1 MHPARMVVHA
11 TCQDGCLCHTA
22 LSRSV
27 TGRLGV
33 TRGLRPFITLFVHF
47 PFLLVSPYIFV
58 LVRPFIML
66 FVHFPFCIT
75 CLSFSESVYYAICPF
90 SLSRLILIHVILLE
104 RPFPFLISYPYS
116 SEAFYYAIC
125 PINLAFLFF
134 LLARPFIMLFVHFLF
149 LITSL
154 SFSESVYRAIRP
166 FGFSITC
173 LSSSELVS

>member
-1 MHPARMVVHA
+1 MSIS
-11 TCQDGCLCHTA
+11 LFA
-22 LSRSV
+22 LLV
-27 TGRLGV
+27 FHLV
-33 TRGLRPFITLFVHF
+33 NPFITRFVHF
-47 PFLLVSPYIFV
+47 PFLV
-58 LVRPFIML
+58 
-66 FVHFPFCIT
+66 
-75 CLSFSESVYYAICPF
+75 
-90 SLSRLILIHVILLE
+90 LIHVILLE

>member
-1 MHPARMVVHA
+1 MHYFNLEPLLSKHPASWIAHLSLCIFSSNTKYRFSNNCLHASCQSNPCILPGWLLIYHDVFVYQMHPARMVAHA
-11 TCQDGCLCHTA
+11 SCQDGCLCHTA

-90 SLSRLILIHVILLE
+90 SLSRFNTCHSS
-104 RPFPFLISYPYS
+104 RAPISFS
-116 SEAFYYAIC
+116 
-125 PINLAFLFF
+125 
-134 LLARPFIMLFVHFLF
+134 HFL
-149 LITSL
+149 SL
-154 SFSESVYRAIRP
+154 F
-166 FGFSITC
+166 
-173 LSSSELVS
+173 